1 MNPQES
7 SDYDAD
13 GVGDNADT
21 DDDADSEPDVTD
33 AFPYDINE
41 WDDTDGDGTGD
52 NADTDDDDDGFSD
65 ADEDARGTDT
75 KLASSM
81 PSDADGDGICDALD
95 TDFDPTQ
102 SDGNETKSGFDRFQ
116 DNLPGF
122 TAVISSLALL
132 GAAIGVGLSGRRKND

>member
-1 MNPQES
+1 MYKRQ
-7 SDYDAD
+7 
-13 GVGDNADT
+13 
-21 DDDADSEPDVTD
+21 
-33 AFPYDINE
+33 
-41 WDDTDGDGTGD
+41 GD

-65 ADEDARGTDT
+65 ADEDACGTDT

-81 PSDADGDGICDALD
+81 PSDADSDGTCDALD
-95 TDFDPTQ
+95 TDFDPSQ